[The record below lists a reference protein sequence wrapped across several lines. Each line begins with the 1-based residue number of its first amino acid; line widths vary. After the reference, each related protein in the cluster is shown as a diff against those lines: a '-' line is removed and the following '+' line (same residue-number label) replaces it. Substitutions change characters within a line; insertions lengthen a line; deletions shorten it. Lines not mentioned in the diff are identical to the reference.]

1 MFVVRGIYNFISVLS
16 CYHGNVCSEDKNQS
30 VFVSLILP
38 DKVLSILFLLQL
50 RIDLLLTSL
59 MMREA
64 LWWSLTKLFDE
75 GAEGVTQYD

>member
-1 MFVVRGIYNFISVLS
+1 MFVQKIKIKACLS
-16 CYHGNVCSEDKNQS
+16 SLNL
-30 VFVSLILP
+30 SLILP

-75 GAEGVTQYD
+75 GPEGVTQYD

>member
-1 MFVVRGIYNFISVLS
+1 MAMFVQKIKILECLSSRPVYLIS
-16 CYHGNVCSEDKNQS
+16 
-30 VFVSLILP
+30 P